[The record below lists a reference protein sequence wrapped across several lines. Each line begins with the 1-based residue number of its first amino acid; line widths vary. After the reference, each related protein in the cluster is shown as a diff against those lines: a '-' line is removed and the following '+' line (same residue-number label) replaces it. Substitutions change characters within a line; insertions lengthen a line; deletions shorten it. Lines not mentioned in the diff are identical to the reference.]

1 MKYQGDRMK
10 SPRINQERLW
20 QTHLD
25 LARIGALPDGG
36 CSRAALTDEDRRARD
51 LFAGWCREIG
61 CRVSVDRVGN
71 LFARRD
77 GVEDGPPVACGSHLD
92 TQPHG
97 GRFDGISGVLCGL
110 EAFRTLHENGITTRL
125 PLELIDWT
133 NEEGVRFRP
142 GLLGSSAFAGRIP
155 FDRVLATVGTDGA
168 RFDAELER
176 IGYGP
181 AGATPPGS
189 GALPGALHRLD
200 PGEPHRLDSFFEL
213 HIEQGPILEH
223 RGARIGVVTG
233 VQGIRWLEVEIE
245 GVDAHAGTTPLR
257 SRHDAL
263 LAAARL
269 IDRAHAI
276 GLDAGDDAR
285 VTVGRMEVAPNSPST
300 IPGGARLVID
310 VRHPESAT
318 LDRLEERLRQAASD
332 AAGSSRTRARIAKTL
347 EVAPVAFDPAC
358 VAAVQAAADARGL
371 PSLRMLSGAAHD
383 AMQIASVAP
392 TAMIFIPCKD
402 GLSHNEAE
410 SATAEDLG
418 TGCQV
423 LLDVLLQRGAKSV
436 VA

>member
-1 MKYQGDRMK
+1 MNSPRDDIK

-36 CSRAALTDEDRRARD
+36 CSRAALTDEDRGARD

-77 GVEDGPPVACGSHLD
+77 GVENGHPPVACGSHLD

-110 EAFRTLHENGITTRL
+110 EAFRTLHEHGIATRL

-181 AGATPPGS
+181 GRATSPGS
-189 GALPGALHRLD
+189 RLHRID
-200 PGEPHRLDSFFEL
+200 PDEPHRLYSFFEL
-213 HIEQGPILEH
+213 HIEQGPILEN

-233 VQGIRWLEVEIE
+233 VQGIRWLEVEID
-245 GVDAHAGTTPLR
+245 GVDAHAGTTPLPA
-257 SRHDAL
+257 RHDAL

-269 IDRAHAI
+269 IDRARAI
-276 GLDAGDDAR
+276 GLEAGDDAR

-300 IPGGARLVID
+300 IPGSARLVID
-310 VRHPESAT
+310 VRHPEGAT
-318 LDRLEERLRQAASD
+318 LDRLEERLRQSASE
-332 AAGSSRTRARIAKTL
+332 AAGSSGTRARIAKTL

-410 SATAEDLG
+410 SATPEDLG

-423 LLDVLLQRGAKSV
+423 LLDVLLQRAV
-436 VA
+436 TA

>member
-1 MKYQGDRMK
+1 MKN
-10 SPRINQERLW
+10 SPRIDQDRLW
-20 QTHLD
+20 QTHLE

-36 CSRAALTDEDRRARD
+36 CSRAALTDEDRQARD
-51 LFAGWCREIG
+51 LFAGWCRDIG
-61 CRVSVDRVGN
+61 CRVSVDRAGN

-77 GVEDGPPVACGSHLD
+77 GAENDRPPVACGSHLD

-110 EAFRTLHENGITTRL
+110 EAFRTLHDYGVMTRL

-155 FDRVLATVGTDGA
+155 IDRVLETVGTDGA
-168 RFDAELER
+168 RFDAELRR
-176 IGYGP
+176 IGYSPAPPHPEGP
-181 AGATPPGS
+181 HA
-189 GALPGALHRLD
+189 
-200 PGEPHRLDSFFEL
+200 LDSLFEL
-213 HIEQGPILEH
+213 HIEQGPILER

-233 VQGIRWLEVEIE
+233 VQGIRWLEVKME
-245 GVDAHAGTTPLR
+245 GVDAHAGTTPLTAR
-257 SRHDAL
+257 QDAL

-269 IDRAHAI
+269 VDQARAI
-276 GLDAGDDAR
+276 GLAAGENAR
-285 VTVGRMEVAPNSPST
+285 VTVGRLDVLPNSPST
-300 IPGGARLVID
+300 IPGGTLLVID
-310 VRHPESAT
+310 FRHPETAT
-318 LDRLEERLRQAASD
+318 LDRLEERLRQAATD
-332 AAGSSRTRARIAKTL
+332 AAASERVRVRIARTL
-347 EVAPVAFDPAC
+347 EVAPVAFDADC

-371 PSLRMLSGAAHD
+371 ASIRMLSGAAHD

-410 SATAEDLG
+410 SATPEDLA

-423 LLDVLLQRGAKSV
+423 LLDVLLARAGLVSQRS
-436 VA
+436 